1 MQIHEILQFFVLVE
15 RKKKKKLIRD
25 KVEIE
30 NVDMRIIKLSQ
41 QFHNKFYATSCY
53 WWVKN
58 VNIEP
63 KLELVIANH
72 IRFIVKILRM

>member
-1 MQIHEILQFFVLVE
+1 M
-15 RKKKKKLIRD
+15 
-25 KVEIE
+25 EIE
-30 NVDMRIIKLSQ
+30 NVDMRIIKLLQ
-41 QFHNKFYATSCY
+41 QFHNKFYAISCY